1 MRQRNYRG
9 RIEFPETANMNSR
22 HKIKLAI
29 CLLIPVIAVYLAIH
43 RSYYFNNI
51 TYLVGAMVLELL
63 LAVVWDFRRKY
74 FWLTIIAFLGA
85 GMSSSLQD
93 DCSTARWLVLGVGA
107 IAGCAIYMKDPRYR
121 LNILHWVA
129 MCCVLSAIV
138 SATVSSFPQVAA
150 LKAASLLLLFLYG
163 MTGVKLA
170 IMDREEE
177 FFDRLL
183 VGCEILVY
191 SSAVAYFILHWDL
204 WGNPNSLGVVMS
216 VFALP
221 LLLWGMIVSPTRN
234 IRRRR
239 IFALIFAVLLLLR
252 SYERAGIAAAIVSS
266 LFLCIPLRQ
275 YRLLVKG
282 ALLALLCALIVAA
295 FVPVTS
301 EIVTSDNS
309 LISKFVYKD
318 KQEKGFLGS
327 RKSVWDE
334 TVSTLRQH
342 PWFGTGFGTTN
353 SLDSIKTSMTYTDTN
368 VTREHGNSY
377 LAVAEWTGLL
387 GVAPFFVLL
396 GFVVRNLFR
405 VSALMRK
412 TASPYSFA
420 IPLAAVVVAG
430 LVNAAFE
437 DWLFAVGYHACVF
450 FWILALAM
458 PDFLPTLQQIPAD
471 EQYQTYATTSQLWED
486 RFTGSELVI
495 ARSHAPIY

>member
-1 MRQRNYRG
+1 
-9 RIEFPETANMNSR
+9 MNSR
-22 HKIKLAI
+22 RKIKLAI

-51 TYLVGAMVLELL
+51 TYLIGAIVLEFLF
-63 LAVVWDFRRKY
+63 AAVWDFRRKY
-74 FWLTIIAFLGA
+74 FWVTIVAFLGA
-85 GMSSSLQD
+85 GINSFLQD
-93 DCSTARWLVLGVGA
+93 DWGTARWLVLGIGA
-107 IAGCAIYMKDPRYR
+107 IAGCVIYMKDPRHR
-121 LNILHWVA
+121 LNIFHWVA
-129 MCCVLSAIV
+129 ICCVLAAIA

-150 LKAASLLLLFLYG
+150 LKAISLLLLFLYG
-163 MTGVKLA
+163 MTGARLA
-170 IMDREEE
+170 ILDQEAR
-177 FFDRLL
+177 FFNRLL
-183 VGCEILVY
+183 ISNEILVY
-191 SSAVAYFILHWDL
+191 CSAGAYFILHWEM

-239 IFALIFAVLLLLR
+239 IFAMVLAMLLLLR

-266 LFLCIPLRQ
+266 LFLCIPLRE
-275 YRLLVKG
+275 YRLLIKG
-282 ALLALLCALIVAA
+282 ALLALLCSLVVAA

-301 EIVTSDNS
+301 EIVSSDNS

-318 KQEKGFLGS
+318 KQEKGIFGS
-327 RKSVWDE
+327 RRTVWDD

-353 SLDSIKTSMTYTDTN
+353 SLDSIKTSMTYTSSY

-377 LAVAEWTGLL
+377 LAIAEWTGFL
-387 GVAPFFVLL
+387 GMAPFFVLL
-396 GFVVRNLFR
+396 ALVIRNMLR
-405 VSALMRK
+405 VGALMRR

-458 PDFLPTLQQIPAD
+458 PDFLPVPQQAVAD
-471 EQYQTYATTSQLWED
+471 EQHQHQPTSPQPWVGRGTYRPEP
-486 RFTGSELVI
+486 VI
-495 ARSHAPIY
+495 VRSHAPIY